1 MDTLFP
7 ILNVEREWYE
17 KNNKFGRDPTC
28 FYPAKDLF
36 SFIAARRK
44 LLDGGYTIFAEER
57 KTKLIARR
65 WKNGKV
71 DLMYMTN
78 RERTGSEEVE
88 YYANIRKE
96 KSVAGKMG
104 RSEHPADPAE
114 AKPAD

>member
-7 ILNVEREWYE
+7 ILEVERDWYE
-17 KNNKFGRDPTC
+17 KNNKFGCDPTC

-36 SFIAARRK
+36 RFIAARQK

-57 KTKLIARR
+57 RSKLIARR

-88 YYANIRKE
+88 YYINHR
-96 KSVAGKMG
+96 
-104 RSEHPADPAE
+104 RS
-114 AKPAD
+114 